1 MTSGVLFFLFG
12 QLVAQ
17 AEPAG
22 LQRTALVPVRESR
35 HSFAGKSQA
44 APLSQVQVARRFL
57 LAVVQGEWAAA
68 YAYLAPDVRQLIT
81 VEQLQVAARPFGVQ
95 AGRYGK
101 TIDLYKLG
109 YRLRGAETPEPFVA
123 FSFRADTLRRV
134 PHFQLDVTFRDSTS
148 RQVAG
153 FTLIP
158 LAGAER

>member
-1 MTSGVLFFLFG
+1 M
-12 QLVAQ
+12 
-17 AEPAG
+17 PAG
-22 LQRTALVPVRESR
+22 GYSLGPICT
-35 HSFAGKSQA
+35 QA

-57 LAVVQGEWAAA
+57 LAVVQGEWATA
-68 YAYLAPDVRQLIT
+68 YSYLAPDVRQSIT
-81 VEQLQVAARPFGVQ
+81 VEQLQVVAQPFRVQ

-109 YRLRGAETPEPFVA
+109 YRLRGAEAPEPFVA

-158 LAGAER
+158 LAGAEN